1 MSESDQSFFSL
12 FHIGISIHQLN
23 KESERRSGLSLVQWC
38 LLRHLIDMP
47 AASAHALAKTVGVHP
62 STLTQT
68 LKRLER
74 KKYIFITE
82 DPKDSRKKL
91 ISITR
96 AGKDALEKTS
106 LQMKGW
112 ADDLSTLGSAL
123 SYVRSLLQDNV
134 EKAASQT

>member
-1 MSESDQSFFSL
+1 MSEQEQSLFSL
-12 FHIGISIHQLN
+12 FHIGISIHTLN
-23 KESERRSGLSLVQWC
+23 RQSEKDSGLSLVQWC
-38 LLRHLIDMP
+38 LLKCLIDMP
-47 AASAHALAKTVGVHP
+47 AASAHSLSTAVGVHP

-96 AGKDALEKTS
+96 VGKEAMENTS
-106 LQMKGW
+106 VRMGDWSQNLSLLGQ
-112 ADDLSTLGSAL
+112 DLHR
-123 SYVRSLLQDNV
+123 VRSFLQAQVNQG
-134 EKAASQT
+134 A